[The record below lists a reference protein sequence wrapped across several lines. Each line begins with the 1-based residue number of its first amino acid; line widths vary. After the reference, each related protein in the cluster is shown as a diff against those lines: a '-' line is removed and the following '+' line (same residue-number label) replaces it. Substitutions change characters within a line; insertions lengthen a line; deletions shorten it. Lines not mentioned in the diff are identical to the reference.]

1 MLPVFTIVGRPNV
14 GKSTLFNFLTRSR
27 AAIVGD
33 TPGITRDRHYAE
45 AVMNDRSFI
54 IVDTGGIAESDD
66 PEIAQMT
73 ETQVDLAI
81 QESDVILF
89 IVDAKAGVSH
99 ADATIAKRL
108 RPHSDKKIILV
119 VNKADRELTEIA
131 NSEFYALG
139 FKTVFAI
146 SAESGRG
153 IETMFSQLLQDFPTE
168 STEATGSEART
179 TITIL
184 GRPNVG
190 KSTLINRILGE
201 ERVLVLDRQ
210 GTTRDSISIPFEHH
224 QKKYTLIDTAGIRR
238 RTKVTGQVEIFSVI
252 KAMQA
257 MKAAD
262 IVIFVMDAREGV
274 TDQDTRLLGLVLQS
288 GKPLILA
295 FNKWDN
301 MDEDAREHFKN
312 TVDRK
317 LPFVEFARRYFIS
330 AKHGTGVGKLYD
342 ATDEIK
348 QSFNQDFSTSEL
360 TRVLMQAAETHQPP
374 LVSGRRVKLRFAHV
388 GSRRPLCF
396 VVHGKQV
403 DHLPRSYQQYLV
415 NYFREHFHLT
425 CVPIIIKGVS
435 DENPYV

>member
-1 MLPVFTIVGRPNV
+1 
-14 GKSTLFNFLTRSR
+14 
-27 AAIVGD
+27 
-33 TPGITRDRHYAE
+33 
-45 AVMNDRSFI
+45 
-54 IVDTGGIAESDD
+54 
-66 PEIAQMT
+66 MT

-201 ERVLVLDRQ
+201 ERVLVLDRP

-274 TDQDTRLLGLVLQS
+274 TDQDTRLHCFCNPENRSFLRSINGITWMKMRVN
-288 GKPLILA
+288 IL
-295 FNKWDN
+295 K
-301 MDEDAREHFKN
+301 
-312 TVDRK
+312 
-317 LPFVEFARRYFIS
+317 I
-330 AKHGTGVGKLYD
+330 
-342 ATDEIK
+342 
-348 QSFNQDFSTSEL
+348 
-360 TRVLMQAAETHQPP
+360 
-374 LVSGRRVKLRFAHV
+374 
-388 GSRRPLCF
+388 
-396 VVHGKQV
+396 
-403 DHLPRSYQQYLV
+403 RSIV
-415 NYFREHFHLT
+415 NYPLLNLRDDILFQQSM
-425 CVPIIIKGVS
+425 VPVSENCMMQRMKLNSRSIKIFQHQ
-435 DENPYV
+435 N